1 MLADMDA
8 SSTIGA
14 AETGAIFKYGLIWFM
29 LLLIIP
35 LYLIQEVSGR
45 IGVATEKGLGEVIRE
60 HYPRRTALFLTVP
73 MVLTDVVTYTVE
85 YLGIAIGVELLG
97 LPILISL
104 PIFYIFHILIVTHR
118 KYGTTEMVLVGVSSV
133 LIISFIATLIVRGI
147 KPYNPVFISASPD
160 FLFILAVNVG
170 AVIMPFMLFFQ
181 TSATAE
187 KIIHVRS
194 KNAETHEN
202 EINKSENESRFKKT
216 AMKSMRFETLFGA
229 IVSEMLMIIVEM
241 TMSGVTPTTDFASV
255 SELSGAL
262 SIIAG
267 AFSPYLFGIGLI
279 GAAFLALVVI
289 SLGSAWGLVEV
300 LGLKR
305 DRATFVYIVESF
317 PALIVALVLP
327 MTMLINAVLT
337 LLVLFVFVLIGPA
350 IVMGLLA
357 RKKSLMKNFSL
368 SGKSEL
374 AYWLSV
380 MFVVSFGIIA
390 IL

>member
-147 KPYNPVFISASPD
+147 KPYNPVFISSSPD

-202 EINKSENESRFKKT
+202 EIDKSENESRFKKT

-241 TMSGVTPTTDFASV
+241 TMSGVTTTTDFASV

-357 RKKSLMKNFSL
+357 RKKSLMKNFYL
-368 SGKSEL
+368 SGKGEL

-380 MFVVSFGIIA
+380 MFVVSFGILA